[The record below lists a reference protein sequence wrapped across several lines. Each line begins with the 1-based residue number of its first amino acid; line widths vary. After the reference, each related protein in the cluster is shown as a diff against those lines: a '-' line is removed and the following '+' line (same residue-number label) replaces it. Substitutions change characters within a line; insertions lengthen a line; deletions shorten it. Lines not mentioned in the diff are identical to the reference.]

1 MGNVTHRIR
10 NRANAARP
18 ANPDPCGKVVSWSI
32 GTLILANFLFLG
44 QKIPVPSLIA
54 KPRTEAKLERTGKA
68 LEAWRAV
75 NGTYP
80 ATLGEMMASP
90 QVRDLNPDFHDASGN
105 RFEYIRTGFDRF
117 ILRSFGSDSV
127 PATSNS
133 GNDDI
138 ILESPDSRHAGGMVL
153 TREGSRGSPGADA
166 ASFEF
171 FTWPPAAAEGL
182 WSPDGHWLARIASN
196 PATAERRIVVISEDH
211 QRVLVSPHDRV
222 EEFLWE
228 TGVNEPSL
236 IFTATGSELFDD
248 GIYRWRLAASQPGES
263 LQMESLLEE
272 TTPVGLP
279 GHLNASGPAGAA
291 PQKKRWVVAL
301 LQSTGTTNAIAV
313 PENKLLAGA
322 GQRKLLD
329 AANVLVCP
337 PDGPKCVTDARLHGK
352 QATFRLALDQSHRT
366 RGTITP
372 GQRAWNRLPT
382 RGKGT
387 AMLESWMMAM
397 TAMPGMMTMTGAR
410 ESAASAIGPYVL
422 FFNVLLMDQV
432 RATPSTNMGPGTLNQ
447 LQSATE
453 ETVRNLLRSQ
463 ETPRYLQALLV
474 GGDRPALRKMGSNG
488 SRPVFEITDARFK
501 ESGTDDRKEKGPAG
515 KKTRD

>member
-1 MGNVTHRIR
+1 MGNFTHRIR

-18 ANPDPCGKVVSWSI
+18 AKPDPCGKVVSWSI
-32 GTLILANFLFLG
+32 GALILANFLFLG
-44 QKIPVPSLIA
+44 QKIPVLSLIA
-54 KPRTEAKLERTGKA
+54 KPRTEAKLERTAKA

-80 ATLGEMMASP
+80 ATLGEMMALP

-127 PATSNS
+127 PATSNP

-138 ILESPDSRHAGGMVL
+138 ILESHDSRYAGGMVL
-153 TREGSRGSPGADA
+153 TREGSRGSADADA
-166 ASFEF
+166 ASLEF

-182 WSPDGHWLARIASN
+182 WSPDGHWLAWIASN

-211 QRVLVSPHDRV
+211 QRVLLVPHDRV

-236 IFTATGSELFDD
+236 IFTATGSELYDD
-248 GIYRWRLAASQPGES
+248 GIYRWRLAASRPGES
-263 LQMESLLEE
+263 LQMESLLED
-272 TTPVGLP
+272 TTPGSLP
-279 GHLNASGPAGAA
+279 GHLNTSGPAGAA

-301 LQSTGTTNAIAV
+301 LQSTATTNAIAV
-313 PENKLLAGA
+313 PENELLAGA
-322 GQRKLLD
+322 GHKKLLD

-337 PDGPKCVTDARLHGK
+337 PEGPKCVTDARLHGK

-387 AMLESWMMAM
+387 AMIESWRMA
-397 TAMPGMMTMTGAR
+397 MTGAR
-410 ESAASAIGPYVL
+410 DSAASAIMPYVL

-432 RATPSTNMGPGTLNQ
+432 RATPATNMGPGTLNK
-447 LQSATE
+447 LRSTTE

-474 GGDRPALRKMGSNG
+474 GGDRPALRKMGTNG
-488 SRPVFEITDARFK
+488 PRPVFEITDARFK
-501 ESGTDDRKEKGPAG
+501 EGGTDDRKEKGAAR
-515 KKTRD
+515 KKTRG